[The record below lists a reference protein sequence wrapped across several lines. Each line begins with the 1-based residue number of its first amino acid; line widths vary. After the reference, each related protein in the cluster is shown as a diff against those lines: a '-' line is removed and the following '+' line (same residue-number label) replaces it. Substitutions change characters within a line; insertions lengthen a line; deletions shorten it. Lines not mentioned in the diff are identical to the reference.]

1 MLEPSS
7 SSSGPVRG
15 KEEVNQSSEI
25 GSGRTCARCLL
36 GRTWRGNILPVVV
49 DLHLCEIVVVRTG
62 GEIKRVADAEE
73 QAAAVDS
80 LLIGLEVIWEAESFL
95 KIQKID
101 AR

>member
-1 MLEPSS
+1 MLDPSS

-36 GRTWRGNILPVVV
+36 VRTWRGNILPVVV
-49 DLHLCEIVVVRTG
+49 DLHLREMVVRTG
-62 GEIKRVADAEE
+62 GEIKRVAEAEE

-95 KIQKID
+95 KIRKTD
-101 AR
+101 VR